1 MSSSE
6 ELEPV
11 PHDIE
16 NLDCILVRLVID
28 GEDALFIMAYR
39 DGRIQRLGSGTP
51 GNADQQTLIGMTTEP
66 LFDRLCLKVNENW
79 FGHGGTHQQPG
90 VRGKNCELTLSFQF
104 TDRTEVGLTYLYG
117 SDSKGPP
124 RDVVEFV
131 AYAAHVTNPWWE
143 EQKRRVGDTVAEVAK
158 RPWWK
163 LW

>member
-1 MSSSE
+1 MDYATDPS
-6 ELEPV
+6 
-11 PHDIE
+11 PHDVDDLI
-16 NLDCILVRLVID
+16 CVLVRLAID
-28 GEDALFIMAYR
+28 GEDALYVMAYK
-39 DGRIQRLGSGTP
+39 DGRIERLGKGTP
-51 GNADQQTLIGMTTEP
+51 DNAESQTLVGRTTDP
-66 LFDRLCLKVNENW
+66 LFERLCLKVNPAW

-104 TDRTEVGLTYLYG
+104 TDKHEVGVTYLYG

-131 AYAAHVTNPWWE
+131 TYAAHVTNPWYE
-143 EQKRRVGDTVAEVAK
+143 AQKLKVGDTVAEVAK